1 MDEKQLQA
9 QLDALKTEL
18 EKAVSEKAKKDLEAQ
33 IKALEA
39 KIPDTKGL
47 SDDVTILKE
56 WTVKKDEAD
65 KKNQEALDTLIADR
79 KNIKNTTKTRSFGD
93 AFSSSIEENYDQ
105 IKSIE
110 KKKGTVIL
118 DIKDFNVKTVGD
130 MALSSNLSGDQVAT
144 YVGQGVIP
152 ADLINFR
159 DLIPTRQTATGLA
172 VTYRESAGEGAVARQ
187 TEGSAKAQVD
197 SDFTE
202 VKVVQ
207 RYISAYQRASKQIL
221 QDLPFLQ
228 TTLPRILMRK
238 YMQKENTLLY
248 ADMSSSTYSTANSP
262 SGGNTVEKILNMI
275 KTQRASNFSASF
287 VLITWDDWY
296 NILIG
301 TRPSTGVDYSTPGGV
316 VVTPT
321 GDIMVAG
328 VKVIPASWVTTSD
341 IQVIDT
347 AYVERVEVD
356 GLRVELSTEDANNF
370 TENKVTMR
378 VECRT
383 DLNVLL
389 KAAHLNY
396 GTAS

>member
-1 MDEKQLQA
+1 MDKKELQE

-18 EKAVSEKAKKDLEAQ
+18 KSAATADAKALVEAQ

-39 KIPDTKGL
+39 KIPSVKELEDGITKIKG
-47 SDDVTILKE
+47 
-56 WTVKKDEAD
+56 WQVKKDEAD
-65 KKNQEALDTLIADR
+65 KKNQEALDNLIAQG
-79 KNIKNTTKTRSFGD
+79 KNVKVNAKTKSFGE
-93 AFSSSIEENYDQ
+93 AFAASVEEKFDEIQ
-105 IKSIE
+105 KIE

-118 DIKDFNVKTVGD
+118 DVKDFNVKTVGD
-130 MALSSNLSGDQVAT
+130 MTLSANLSGDQVAS
-144 YVGQGVIP
+144 YVGQGILP

-159 DLIPTRQTATGLA
+159 DLIPTRQTSTGLA
-172 VTYRESAGEGAVARQ
+172 VTYREGVGEGAVARQ
-187 TEGSAKAQVD
+187 TEGGAKAQVD

-207 RYISAYQRASKQIL
+207 RYIAAYQRASKQIL
-221 QDLPFLQ
+221 QDLPFLTQ
-228 TTLPRILMRK
+228 TLPRILMRK

-275 KTQRASNFSASF
+275 KTQRNNNYSASF

-296 NILIG
+296 NILVSA
-301 TRPSTGVDYSTPGGV
+301 RPSTGVDYSTPSGV

-321 GDIMVAG
+321 GDIMIAG
-328 VKVIPASWVTTSD
+328 VKVIPASWVTASD

-356 GLRVELSTEDANNF
+356 GLRIELSTEDANNF

>member
-1 MDEKQLQA
+1 MEN
-9 QLDALKTEL
+9 L
-18 EKAVSEKAKKDLEAQ
+18 EKLEQSAKLFEEKAG
-33 IKALEA
+33 
-39 KIPDTKGL
+39 KIDSIEKEVKSVNDKLQSVDGVAT
-47 SDDVTILKE
+47 DVKEIKE
-56 WTVKKDEAD
+56 WQVKKDEAD
-65 KKNQEALDTLIADR
+65 KKNQEALDKMIAER
-79 KNIKNTTKTRSFGD
+79 KAIPQDTKKKSFGD
-93 AFSSSIEENYDQ
+93 AFAESVESKYDE
-105 IKSIE
+105 IRSIE

-130 MALSSNLSGDQVAT
+130 MALSTNLTGDQVAS
-144 YVGQGVIP
+144 YVGTGIIP

-159 DLIPTRQTATGLA
+159 DLIPVRQTPTGLA
-172 VTYRESAGEGAVARQ
+172 VTYREGAGEGAVARQ

-207 RYISAYQRASKQIL
+207 RYIAAYQRASKQIL

-238 YMQKENTLLY
+238 YMQKENLLLY
-248 ADMSSSTYSTANSP
+248 ADMSSANYSTANSP

-275 KTQRASNFSASF
+275 KTQRSNNYSASF

-296 NILIG
+296 NILISA
-301 TRPSTGVDYSTPGGV
+301 RPSTGVDYSTPGGV
-316 VVTPT
+316 VVTPN

-328 VKVIPASWVTTSD
+328 VKVIPASWVTASD

-356 GLRVELSTEDANNF
+356 GLRIELSTEDANNF

-383 DLNVLL
+383 DLNSLL
-389 KAAHLNY
+389 KTAHLNY

>member
-1 MDEKQLQA
+1 MENLEQKLA
-9 QLDALKTEL
+9 ELKT
-18 EKAVSEKAKKDLEAQ
+18 
-33 IKALEA
+33 ALESSLTA
-39 KIPDTKGL
+39 KQK
-47 SDDVTILKE
+47 
-56 WTVKKDEAD
+56 
-65 KKNQEALDTLIADR
+65 EALDAQVKSIESKITEMEGKAVKASDLEDMKKALDEVKAALVANQPVIDAFVKGER
-79 KNIKNTTKTRSFGD
+79 KVSTKKQSFGG
-93 AFSSSIEENYDQ
+93 AFASAIEEKFDD
-105 IKSIE
+105 IAKIE

-118 DIKDFNVKTVGD
+118 DVKDFDIKTVGD
-130 MALSSNLSGDQVAT
+130 ISLSANLTGDQVAS
-144 YVGQGVIP
+144 YVGQGILP

-159 DLIPTRQTATGLA
+159 DLIPARQTATGLA
-172 VTYRESAGEGAVARQ
+172 VTYREGVGEGSVARQ
-187 TEGSAKAQVD
+187 TEASAKNQVD

-207 RYISAYQRASKQIL
+207 RYIAAFQRASKQIL

-238 YMQKENTLLY
+238 YMQKENLLLY

-275 KTQRASNFSASF
+275 KTQRESNYSASF
-287 VLITWDDWY
+287 VLITWTDWY
-296 NILIG
+296 NILVSA
-301 TRPSTGVDYSTPGGV
+301 RPSTGVDYSTPGGV

-321 GDIMVAG
+321 GDIMIAG
-328 VKVIPASWVTTSD
+328 VKVIPASWVTASD

-356 GLRVELSTEDANNF
+356 GLRVELSTEDADNF
-370 TENKVTMR
+370 TKNLVTMR

-389 KAAHLNY
+389 KSAHLNY